1 MARPILLP
9 LGFLLAAAA
18 GCTSHS
24 HGPIDFQVTGG
35 LTGNG
40 DGTPSLR
47 IEADGTATRPA
58 PSGGGTQTARLD
70 LATLDDLE
78 ARIDAAEFATLAPS
92 YTACNDCYI
101 YVVSVQLDGAT
112 YTVQADTMA
121 ELPDPLDAVIAALK
135 DITQRPLDW
144 Q

>member
-1 MARPILLP
+1 MQRASAR
-9 LGFLLAAAA
+9 AW
-18 GCTSHS
+18 
-24 HGPIDFQVTGG
+24 
-35 LTGNG
+35 
-40 DGTPSLR
+40 
-47 IEADGTATRPA
+47 
-58 PSGGGTQTARLD
+58 
-70 LATLDDLE
+70 
-78 ARIDAAEFATLAPS
+78 FATLAPS